1 MDEASTQPGWEE
13 EAELWTAFLD
23 PCPQDFQGSLRG
35 DLHQWCS
42 IPSTPRFVA
51 PFSSLTRVERTSVG
65 YSSTISKPGLGA
77 VEARMLRAS
86 ELLGEKTA
94 YRIISLNDL
103 TDVCGFL
110 FLHVL
115 SFCRPEP

>member
-1 MDEASTQPGWEE
+1 M
-13 EAELWTAFLD
+13 
-23 PCPQDFQGSLRG
+23 
-35 DLHQWCS
+35 
-42 IPSTPRFVA
+42 
-51 PFSSLTRVERTSVG
+51 
-65 YSSTISKPGLGA
+65 
-77 VEARMLRAS
+77 EARMLRAS

-115 SFCRPEP
+115 SFCRPKP

>member
-1 MDEASTQPGWEE
+1 M
-13 EAELWTAFLD
+13 
-23 PCPQDFQGSLRG
+23 
-35 DLHQWCS
+35 
-42 IPSTPRFVA
+42 
-51 PFSSLTRVERTSVG
+51 ERTSVG
-65 YSSTISKPGLGA
+65 FSSMTSKPHLGA
-77 VEARMLRAS
+77 MEARMLRAS

-115 SFCRPEP
+115 SFCRPKP